1 MDGLRKKAEVWVVA
15 STMTTLVDRAVAAVR
30 ANHNTLAAL
39 VPTLSEEDLRNPSG
53 ATEWSVAQALSHMGS
68 GAEIGRKPI
77 VTAAGGSAE
86 AEDNQAIWAR
96 WNASS
101 PADQAAE
108 FVKHDAAYLDT
119 IEALST
125 EQRESLRIDLG
136 FLPEPV
142 PLLVA
147 LGMRLNEVANHAW
160 DVRVGVHPLA
170 TVDPESAEL
179 LVELFRGPLAFLLGF
194 SAKANEIDQEVR
206 LTIPGGALQI
216 SDAVTVSDSVDHP
229 TATFEGPAEAVVR
242 LLSGRLGPEH
252 AAGVKVTGNVTLD
265 ELRKVFPGY

>member
-1 MDGLRKKAEVWVVA
+1 MVCMVTSD
-15 STMTTLVDRAVAAVR
+15 MTTLVERTIAALRV
-30 ANHNTLAAL
+30 NHTTLAAL
-39 VPTLSEEDLRNPSG
+39 VPTLSEENLSDPSG

-68 GAEIGRKPI
+68 GAEIARKPI
-77 VTAAGGSAE
+77 AAAAGERVE

-108 FVKHDAAYLDT
+108 FVKHDEAYLDT

-125 EQRESLRIDLG
+125 EQRDSLMIDLG

-142 PLLVA
+142 PLVVA

-160 DVRVGVHPLA
+160 DVRVGVDPSA

-194 SAKANEIDQEVR
+194 SAKADPIEQEVR
-206 LTIPGGALQI
+206 LAIPGGALEI
-216 SDAVTVSDSVDHP
+216 TDAVTVSDSVDHP
-229 TATFEGPAEAVVR
+229 TATFEGPEEAVVR
-242 LLSGRLGPEH
+242 LISGRLGREH
-252 AAGVKVTGNVTLD
+252 AAGVTVTGNVTLD

>member
-1 MDGLRKKAEVWVVA
+1 
-15 STMTTLVDRAVAAVR
+15 MTTLVDGVVEALR

-39 VPTLSEEDLRNPSG
+39 VPTLSEEHLSDPSG
-53 ATEWSVAQALSHMGS
+53 AAEWTIAQALSHIGS

-77 VTAAGGSAE
+77 ETAAGE
-86 AEDNQAIWAR
+86 DIEVEDNQAIWAR
-96 WNASS
+96 WNAAS
-101 PADQAAE
+101 PTEQATA
-108 FVKHDAAYLDT
+108 FVEHDAAYLHT
-119 IEALST
+119 IEALT
-125 EQRESLRIDLG
+125 AEQRQSLMIDLG

-160 DVRVGVHPLA
+160 DVRVGVDPTA

-179 LVELFRGPLAFLLGF
+179 LLELFRGPLAFLLGF
-194 SAKANEIDQEVR
+194 SAKADAMERDVH
-206 LTIPGGALQI
+206 LAVPGGALDI
-216 SDAVTVSDSVDHP
+216 TDAVTMTDSADHP
-229 TATFEGPAEAVVR
+229 TGTFDGPAEAVVR

-252 AAGVKVTGNVTLD
+252 AAGVTVTGNVTLD